1 MNKDTLIR
9 IGGRLWAAIIKYTPI
24 IASATWRWLRKWAPI
39 VAIGIW
45 RFVRHVCRLI
55 GKFLRATLIKPLRGS
70 PGTWLFGWMWGM
82 AVGFLIVGA
91 YTMFCGPVENPLQD
105 VEMIATCD
113 IEDGPESCDEDGPE
127 VPQVRSL
134 VRGIEPNETQYVL
147 KQYNAYVKGNT
158 WHSWTTDCTTEYWHY
173 FVEAEQLTRYPAEL
187 IAGISLIEAEGCK
200 FISARNGD
208 GGTGPMQITGY
219 PGSGVIKRSAKILK
233 IPESQVDYKTNY
245 LHNVVVGTVILA
257 NYESQLQ
264 SRGPGLLAYNRGPG
278 NVRKDMRRAKLTSF
292 KRRVLSDFR
301 GAIPYSAGRG
311 GKPRIY
317 ADKVL
322 AGMVMIDRERKG
334 LPLSQLT
341 EIELE
346 NIPGSDPSQDGQN

>member
-1 MNKDTLIR
+1 M
-9 IGGRLWAAIIKYTPI
+9 
-24 IASATWRWLRKWAPI
+24 
-39 VAIGIW
+39 
-45 RFVRHVCRLI
+45 
-55 GKFLRATLIKPLRGS
+55 
-70 PGTWLFGWMWGM
+70 
-82 AVGFLIVGA
+82 
-91 YTMFCGPVENPLQD
+91 
-105 VEMIATCD
+105 
-113 IEDGPESCDEDGPE
+113 
-127 VPQVRSL
+127 
-134 VRGIEPNETQYVL
+134 
-147 KQYNAYVKGNT
+147 
-158 WHSWTTDCTTEYWHY
+158 
-173 FVEAEQLTRYPAEL
+173 EAEQLTRYPAEL